1 MKFELAPLPFAIDAL
16 APAMSQ
22 ETLEYHYGK
31 HHAAYMANLKGAL
44 EGTPEADKSLE
55 DIIKSASG
63 GVFNNAAQVYNHSF
77 FWQSLEPG
85 GGGDPTGDVAKMIN
99 RDFGSAAAF
108 REQWQ
113 KAGAS
118 QFGSGWVWLVLE
130 DGKSKIVTTSNAA
143 NPLTT
148 NATPLLTCDVWEH
161 AYYIDYRNGR
171 GGFLAAFTDK
181 LLNWDFVAKNL
192 KNAG

>member
-1 MKFELAPLPFAIDAL
+1 MNFELAPLPFANDAL

-31 HHAAYMANLKGAL
+31 HHQGYMNKLKAAL

-55 DIIKSASG
+55 EIIKSASG
-63 GVFNNAAQVYNHSF
+63 GVFNNAAQVFNHSF
-77 FWQSLEPG
+77 FWQSIKPS
-85 GGGDPTGDVAKMIN
+85 GGGDPTGDVAAMID

-113 KAGAS
+113 KAGAG

-130 DGKSKIVTTSNAA
+130 DGKAKIVTTSNAG

-148 NATPLLTCDVWEH
+148 SATPLLTCDVWEH

-171 GGFLAAFTDK
+171 AGFLAAFTDK
-181 LLNWDFVAKNL
+181 LLNWDFVAENL
-192 KNAG
+192 KSAS

>member
-31 HHAAYMANLKGAL
+31 HHQGYMGKLKAAL

-77 FWQSLEPG
+77 FWQSLKPG
-85 GGGDPTGDVAKMIN
+85 GGGDPTGDVAALIE
-99 RDFGSAAAF
+99 RDFGSADAF

-113 KAGAS
+113 KAGAG

-130 DGKSKIVTTSNAA
+130 DSKAKIVTTSNAG

-181 LLNWDFVAKNL
+181 LLNWDFVAPNL